1 MAQIKMKPEELAVV
15 QKFLTQLNE
24 DKQIEVDE
32 LTLMAMETAVTNGKS
47 MTITVPDEVAKD
59 LMDCIESG
67 VLDPLVKT
75 EEPKQNTSDDE
86 ECYGIFM
93 STLYGYSVWAA
104 VRMRG
109 NVVKLI
115 DVDFYNLPEKR
126 IEDLTELEKS
136 AIIYNFNFRPIK
148 HANGDIVKYK
158 TLKEAIRDLHQRN
171 GMRDWEIERKSP
183 VSEGSDPLNPPYRDR
198 WRKRGNHPYND
209 GTPRW
214 KAWYD
219 ADPQNA
225 ADYRAYTRACGNT
238 SNIPT
243 LEVPYSE

>member
-1 MAQIKMKPEELAVV
+1 MAQIKMKPEELTVI

-86 ECYGIFM
+86 ECYGVFM
-93 STLYGYSVWAA
+93 SMLYGYSVWAA

-136 AIIYNFNFRPIK
+136 AIIYNFNFRISI
-148 HANGDIVKYK
+148 H
-158 TLKEAIRDLHQRN
+158 
-171 GMRDWEIERKSP
+171 
-183 VSEGSDPLNPPYRDR
+183 
-198 WRKRGNHPYND
+198 
-209 GTPRW
+209 
-214 KAWYD
+214 
-219 ADPQNA
+219 
-225 ADYRAYTRACGNT
+225 
-238 SNIPT
+238 
-243 LEVPYSE
+243 